1 VKQAKAVAAEKEQAE
16 KEALNSKSDAE
27 AAKTSL
33 EVKLAA
39 AKVDLSEKKTALA
52 NATSVKEQAQKEY
65 DEVVEA
71 ITPLRNAQNDYK
83 LKKTAEDTAKAEYQE
98 AQDTVDKL
106 SVALVDAVESQKNAE
121 DRMERAKHLSY
132 EDALVNEIT
141 DSDFAYLNDEIKN
154 VKDADARISLLQ
166 AAYEDAVKKVT
177 ETKQTY
183 EDAKTANAKASAELA
198 VAQTTYDKYLAEKR
212 AQDAIDK
219 AKADEE
225 SKKANEMIR
234 RVLKQKSSVDNYNDI
249 IPTSVVK
256 NSANDH
262 ADSVKT
268 GDSANVAGLATAMGM
283 AGIAVAASLE
293 EKKRRKIKK

>member
-1 VKQAKAVAAEKEQAE
+1 M
-16 KEALNSKSDAE
+16 
-27 AAKTSL
+27 
-33 EVKLAA
+33 
-39 AKVDLSEKKTALA
+39 
-52 NATSVKEQAQKEY
+52 
-65 DEVVEA
+65 
-71 ITPLRNAQNDYK
+71 
-83 LKKTAEDTAKAEYQE
+83 KKTAEDTAKAEYQE

-106 SVALVDAVESQKNAE
+106 SAALVDAVESQKNAE

-166 AAYEDAVKKVT
+166 AAYEDAVKKVA

-256 NSANDH
+256 NSANDR

-268 GDSANVAGLATAMGM
+268 GDSANVAGLAAAMGM